1 MKITAKHQSTC
12 IGSLPHHNIDAAL
25 EFSFKLGIP
34 FLPQIPIRNSW
45 EFMIPQALEGM
56 PGLQTDKDGTV
67 SINMDVWLSRTHAF
81 KSKLNQAFESTD
93 ASSLINAFEP
103 SSASSSC
110 WQPFLW
116 ELGEKEIPAA
126 KVQIAGPLT
135 CQWAIRKDN
144 HQTHASDLSSQV
156 FQVVLAK
163 SLAMTRKLKQ
173 EKVQPILYIDEPGLF
188 AFSHENPSHLMLL
201 QQLKIMIQTLQKEEV
216 IVGLHCCSQTHWPS
230 ILGLGLNFLSMD
242 TTLSLSGLIG
252 SNDGKALETFV
263 KNGSNLSL
271 GVIPTGPSVSSHS
284 FSVHELFNQLM
295 EVMSQQYSKNPA
307 FISQVLRN
315 AIYTPACGL
324 ALHSVT
330 DAEYVLE
337 ILGDFENYVMST
349 LK

>member
-1 MKITAKHQSTC
+1 MKITAKNRTTC

-25 EFSFKLGIP
+25 EYSFKLGIP

-45 EFMIPQALEGM
+45 EYMIPQALEGL
-56 PGLQTDKDGTV
+56 PGIQAEQDGNV
-67 SINMDVWLSRTHAF
+67 SLNMDVWLSRTHAF
-81 KSKLNQAFESTD
+81 QLKLNQAFKSTD
-93 ASSLINAFEP
+93 SDLLINSFEP
-103 SSASSSC
+103 SSVSSSP

-116 ELGEKEIPAA
+116 ELGEKECSVA

-135 CQWAIRKDN
+135 SQWSIQFPDKA
-144 HQTHASDLSSQV
+144 HESDLSSQI
-156 FQVVLAK
+156 FQLVLAK

-173 EKVQPILYIDEPGLF
+173 QNIQPILYIDEPGLF
-188 AFSHENPSHLMLL
+188 AYSHENPTHLMLL

-230 ILGLGLNFLSMD
+230 ILSLGLNFLSID
-242 TTLSLSGLIG
+242 TTLSLAGLIG
-252 SNDGKALETFV
+252 ANDGRALEAFV
-263 KNGSNLSL
+263 KSGSHLSL
-271 GVIPTGPSVSSHS
+271 GVIPTGPSVPSHS
-284 FSVHELFNQLM
+284 FSVHELFNNLM
-295 EVMSQQYSKNPA
+295 DVMSEHYSKQPE
-307 FISQVLRN
+307 FIATVLRN

-337 ILGDFENYVMST
+337 VLGEFENYVMST